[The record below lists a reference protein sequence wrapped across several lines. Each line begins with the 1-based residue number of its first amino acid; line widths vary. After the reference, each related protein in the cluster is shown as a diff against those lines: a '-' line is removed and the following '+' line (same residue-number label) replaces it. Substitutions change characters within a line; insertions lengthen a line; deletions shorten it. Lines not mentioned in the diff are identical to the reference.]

1 MKVPLNSFHLN
12 GLTTDMKQK
21 KYNPFSEN
29 DMLPLKRANFFPF
42 GTYSDRIESLL
53 QGAEKY
59 HQKSEMYESQKDF
72 VSALSCVT
80 EAASEFYHF
89 TRSSFFGYVGRTL
102 SLFCPVPYPSPTPPL
117 PSNPNGTPMY
127 KKEMKR

>member
-1 MKVPLNSFHLN
+1 
-12 GLTTDMKQK
+12 
-21 KYNPFSEN
+21 
-29 DMLPLKRANFFPF
+29 MLPLKRANFLPF

-53 QGAEKY
+53 QEAEKY

-89 TRSSFFGYVGRTL
+89 TRSSFFGYVGTDFEFVL
-102 SLFCPVPYPSPTPPL
+102 PSPP
-117 PSNPNGTPMY
+117 
-127 KKEMKR
+127 